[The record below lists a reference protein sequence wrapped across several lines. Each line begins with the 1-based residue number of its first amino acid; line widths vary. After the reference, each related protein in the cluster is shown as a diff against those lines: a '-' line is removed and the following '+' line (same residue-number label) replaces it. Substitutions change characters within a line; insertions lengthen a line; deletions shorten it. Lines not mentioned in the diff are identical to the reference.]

1 MKILIFGMGQVGTQ
15 LHDFLIAKGESV
27 VGLDSSLDIRDA
39 KAVDA
44 AVEEHAPEVVINAVA
59 KTSIDWCEENKT
71 ESFAVNTLGAENI
84 GKACASRN
92 VYLVHVS
99 SGCVQESPTAD
110 IVHKEEDPPTPL
122 CFYAWTKVWAEELL
136 LSLVKRNSLKV
147 LIVRP
152 RQLISAS
159 PSRVNA
165 LVKMLTYKQFID
177 TAQSCTVV
185 EDLLRVVYELM
196 NHNATGIYNVV
207 NPGTL
212 TPYEIAGMLKEI
224 IDPTMEFRKISKD
237 ELNQITRVRRIDTV
251 LSTEKL
257 NALGITLPEIHG
269 RIRAIIET
277 LRDLMRSGGGEEIL
291 AKTRQD
297 TIKKVLQA

>member
-1 MKILIFGMGQVGTQ
+1 MKIVIFGMGQVGTQ
-15 LHDFLIAKGESV
+15 LRDFFVSKRESV
-27 VGLDSSLDIRDA
+27 VGLDSTIDIRDA
-39 KAVDA
+39 H
-44 AVEEHAPEVVINAVA
+44 AVETAIDEHRPDVVVNAVA

-92 VYLVHVS
+92 VYLIHIS

-110 IVHKEEDPPTPL
+110 IIHKEEDPPTPL

-136 LSLVKRNSLKV
+136 MSVVQRNSLKV

-159 PSRVNA
+159 LSRVNA

-185 EDLLRVVYELM
+185 EDLLSVIYELITR
-196 NHNATGIYNVV
+196 NAIGTYNVV

-212 TPYEIAGMLKEI
+212 TPYEMAGMLKEI

-257 NALGITLPEIHG
+257 NALGITLPEIHE
-269 RIRAIIET
+269 RVRAIIET
-277 LRDLMRSGGGEEIL
+277 LRDSIHSGNGEAIL
-291 AKTRQD
+291 AQTRQD
-297 TIKKVLQA
+297 TVKKVSQA